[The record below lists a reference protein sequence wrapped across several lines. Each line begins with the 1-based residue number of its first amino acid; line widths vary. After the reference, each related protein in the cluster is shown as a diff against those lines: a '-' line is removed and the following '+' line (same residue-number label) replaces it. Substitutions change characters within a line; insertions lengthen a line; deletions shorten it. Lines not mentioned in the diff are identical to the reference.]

1 MTTHVILCG
10 RSAGNAMGQREIL
23 SSFVILC
30 INFYPMLTSKGFPFA
45 WVDVL
50 RLLKHASITIDTEHL
65 KSITLTYL
73 VQVALQ
79 GLLSFIPES

>member
-1 MTTHVILCG
+1 MTAHVILCG
-10 RSAGNAMGQREIL
+10 RLAGNAMGQREIL
-23 SSFVILC
+23 SSFVIRC
-30 INFYPMLTSKGFPFA
+30 INFYPMLTSVFPFA